1 MGGRKLVV
9 DPMDLMLAVLLHCV
23 TKHLEAAASS
33 SRDMVGFQNSG
44 MGCGFGGE
52 LTGGLLVGSTTS
64 VGVRAGRSVF
74 CLKAQSGCQTVW

>member
-1 MGGRKLVV
+1 M
-9 DPMDLMLAVLLHCV
+9 

-52 LTGGLLVGSTTS
+52 LAGGLLVGSTMS
-64 VGVRAGRSVF
+64 MGVRAGRSVF
-74 CLKAQSGCQTVW
+74 RSKA